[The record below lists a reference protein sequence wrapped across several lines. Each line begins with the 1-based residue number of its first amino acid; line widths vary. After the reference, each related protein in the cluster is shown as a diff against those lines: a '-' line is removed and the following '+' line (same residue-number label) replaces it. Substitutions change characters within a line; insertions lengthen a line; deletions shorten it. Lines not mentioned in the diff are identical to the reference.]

1 VRFQRLPSLN
11 PDPMYKTETSLTT
24 DDMKLHEET
33 AIPVGTR
40 ALILSKLYYSVLSK
54 NLENLDVERYY
65 SILNFLYEN
74 NGCNQQYICNN
85 LAIDKTAMVKVID
98 YLIKAGF
105 VDRNV
110 NPDDRREHFIV
121 LTKKGLKQTEEIV
134 NSFKALDEDIFEGV
148 TNEDREI
155 FENVLNHL
163 TVHLKQMPSTDLFF
177 NYKKTGRKKRK
188 QISTSQVK

>member
-1 VRFQRLPSLN
+1 MSLIEN
-11 PDPMYKTETSLTT
+11 SVSGLVVKEHVKST
-24 DDMKLHEET
+24 DDMKTNEEIN
-33 AIPVGTR
+33 IPIGTR
-40 ALILSKLYYSVLSK
+40 ALILSKFYFSVLSK

-121 LTKKGLKQTEEIV
+121 LTRKGLKQTEEIV
-134 NSFKALDEDIFEGV
+134 QSFKAIDEDMFDGISA
-148 TNEDREI
+148 EDRAT
-155 FENVLNHL
+155 FEQVLAQL
-163 TVHLKQMPSTDLFF
+163 TGYLKGLPSTDLFF
-177 NYKKTGRKKRK
+177 NMKKTGRKRRK
-188 QISTSQVK
+188 QVSTSHIK